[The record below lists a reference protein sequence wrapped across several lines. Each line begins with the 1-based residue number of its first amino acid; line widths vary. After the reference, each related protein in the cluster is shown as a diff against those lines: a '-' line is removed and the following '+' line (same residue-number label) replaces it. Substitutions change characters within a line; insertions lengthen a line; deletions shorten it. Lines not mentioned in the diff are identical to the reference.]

1 MKNIKLILLI
11 LFAFIL
17 IPVVHADECDEET
30 MNQMREELANS
41 DYSLKIEYKDG
52 KKPGM
57 YAKIV
62 NLPEGYEAFLLS
74 SAGVD
79 ASSLEEYT
87 YIGEGLKTISF
98 LNKRCP
104 VELYYSTVKIP
115 YYNQKNKNVF
125 ADGSI
130 VEESS
135 NKINIKRILL
145 IGGLSITV
153 IGLLIVAYIMIK
165 GRMKHEE

>member
-57 YAKIV
+57 YAKIE
-62 NLPEGYEAFLLS
+62 NLPEGYAAFITS
-74 SAGVD
+74 G
-79 ASSLEEYT
+79 
-87 YIGEGLKTISF
+87 
-98 LNKRCP
+98 
-104 VELYYSTVKIP
+104 
-115 YYNQKNKNVF
+115 
-125 ADGSI
+125 
-130 VEESS
+130 EESFP
-135 NKINIKRILL
+135 LACQYPL
-145 IGGLSITV
+145 YHIGKTL
-153 IGLLIVAYIMIK
+153 
-165 GRMKHEE
+165 RE